1 MPTKKIN
8 SSDRTEINLVK
19 DSDKHKL
26 MKATPS
32 LNENMFTANFSLL
45 KRAAPYAVSVK
56 GIAGSLQQESF
67 SRDGNAMRSFKLHDN
82 TGKCISCVAYGR
94 QASSSALIVNSE
106 IIIFFA
112 QALPANQNNMGALWI
127 FDTAH
132 IVKLRQN
139 CKIPQL
145 QDMITLKE

>member
-56 GIAGSLQQESF
+56 GIVGSLQQESF

-106 IIIFFA
+106 IIFFA
-112 QALPANQNNMGALWI
+112 QAKPANQNNMGALWI
-127 FDTAH
+127 VDTAH
-132 IVKLRQN
+132 ILKLRQN
-139 CKIPQL
+139 
-145 QDMITLKE
+145 